1 MEVIEIF
8 APLFLQTLHHQGP
21 LVAGYLSTLMA
32 GGWSTGSFVCAGAS
46 GRNARR
52 LLAVA
57 PVLGLGTT
65 LFLAWWMPHD
75 VYSDV
80 TDILP
85 IAVAFIL
92 VGTGV
97 GMAWPH
103 LLSGIVRATPQ
114 PEQDVASASLTTV
127 QLYTTAVAA
136 AVAGTIA
143 NAAGLA
149 SPVGTAGIQNAAFW
163 VFAVFSIIPVG
174 AVFLSRQ
181 VLVGHWNYRGV

>member
-21 LVAGYLSTLMA
+21 LVAGYLSALMA
-32 GGWSTGSFVCAGAS
+32 AGWSTGSFAGSGAS
-46 GRNARR
+46 GRKARR
-52 LLAVA
+52 LLAAA
-57 PVLGLGTT
+57 PVLGLGAI

-75 VYSDV
+75 VHGGV

-85 IAVAFIL
+85 IAMAFIL
-92 VGTGV
+92 VGAGV

-114 PEQDVASASLTTV
+114 PEQGVASASLTTV
-127 QLYTTAVAA
+127 QLYTTAIAA

-149 SPVGTAGIQNAAFW
+149 SPDGTAGIQDAAFW
-163 VFAVFSIIPVG
+163 VFAVFSIVPFG
-174 AVFLSRQ
+174 SVFLSRK
-181 VLVGHWNYRGV
+181 VLSVQQKHK